1 MLNDNLWY
9 PTDKI
14 FINGQWKDCHSKNR
28 LPIDNPSNGEVIAE
42 ISDSCDI
49 DIDEAVNSAS
59 KALDNS
65 WGDLTAS
72 ERGRLLLKLSELVRN
87 RIDNLALI
95 YYWIGFI
102 LTFVTLLGYLRIKK
116 NII

>member
-1 MLNDNLWY
+1 MEVKLLNDNLWY

-14 FINGQWKDCHSKNR
+14 FINGQWKDCHSKKR
-28 LPIDNPSNGEVIAE
+28 LPIENPSNGEVIAE
-42 ISDSCDI
+42 ISDSCEI

-72 ERGRLLLKLSELVRN
+72 ERGRLLLKLSELV
-87 RIDNLALI
+87 
-95 YYWIGFI
+95 
-102 LTFVTLLGYLRIKK
+102 KK
-116 NII
+116 SYR

>member
-1 MLNDNLWY
+1 MEVKLLNDNLWY

-14 FINGQWKDCHSKNR
+14 FINGQWKDCHSKKR
-28 LPIDNPSNGEVIAE
+28 LPLENPSNGEVIAE

-72 ERGRLLLKLSELVRN
+72 ESCLLYTSPSPRDLSTSRMPSS
-87 RIDNLALI
+87 A
-95 YYWIGFI
+95 
-102 LTFVTLLGYLRIKK
+102 
-116 NII
+116 